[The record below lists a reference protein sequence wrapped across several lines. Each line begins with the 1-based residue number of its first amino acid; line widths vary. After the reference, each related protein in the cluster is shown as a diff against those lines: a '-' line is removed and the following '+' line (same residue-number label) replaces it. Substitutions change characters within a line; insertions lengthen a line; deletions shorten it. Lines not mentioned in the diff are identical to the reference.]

1 MSAKPLALSPLAWRV
16 KAGLVAATPPLAYAA
31 EQVQLAAASPVE
43 AISALTWLFIVVFAL
58 IGWAVA
64 DVDRVA
70 ELWNVEGATKYQVV
84 LARLKLF
91 KSVLA
96 SLAAGVFTYFI
107 GKISPAF
114 LAQAMGLKFE
124 GGKPPELHEFI
135 LLILVAGAA
144 WLGSRWFERAFGA
157 KG

>member
-1 MSAKPLALSPLAWRV
+1 MSAKPQVLSRLAWRV

-31 EQVQLAAASPVE
+31 EQAQIALASPVE

-64 DVDRVA
+64 DVDKIA
-70 ELWNVEGATKYQVV
+70 ELWNVDGQGKYQLMVT
-84 LARLKLF
+84 RLKLL
-91 KSVLA
+91 KTVLG

-114 LAQAMGLKFE
+114 LATVMGLKFE
-124 GGKPPELHEFI
+124 SGKPPEIHEFL
-135 LLILVAGAA
+135 LLILVAGAG